1 MAQNT
6 QVAKMQYLADG
17 TDIFQIVGQ
26 GGNVTCS
33 INEKGGVQYLPA
45 LITANGAVNPR
56 LPGFFIITKGSIA
69 SLTLAA
75 PVSGTDDGLEIEIS
89 SNTAFAHVITTV
101 GLLLTSSAAVNSI
114 TFPAFAGAT
123 VYLTAF
129 QGKWILC
136 TGGLGT
142 YVAA

>member
-6 QVAKMQYLADG
+6 QVAKLQWLADG
-17 TDIFQIVGQ
+17 TDILQVVQ
-26 GGNVTCS
+26 PGGFVQAS
-33 INEKGGVQYLPA
+33 INEKGGVQYLPG
-45 LITANGAVNPR
+45 LITANGAINPR
-56 LPGFFIITKGSIA
+56 LPGFFVITKGSIA

-75 PVSGTDDGLEIEIS
+75 PTATVDDGLEIEIS
-89 SNTAFAHVITTV
+89 SNTAFAHVVTTV